1 MSFNPKEAR
10 VPKGSAGG
18 GRWGGGGS
26 GSETNAPRNAAAAA
40 VQKNPK
46 AAPLFDKATGLPP
59 KDRAQ
64 YMQGLSDADLEL
76 LTQALYSAKT
86 SDPTIVQSRIA
97 VANEMSKRGLDIK
110 KYGALGGGKPTP
122 RKVTPAQHKVI
133 AHVQARKAAAAKAA
147 TVATPVAAK
156 PAAGG
161 PGRKA
166 I

>member
-18 GRWGGGGS
+18 GRWGGGSS
-26 GSETNAPRNAAAAA
+26 GSTANAPRNAAAAK

-46 AAPLFDKATGLPP
+46 AAPLFDKATGLAP
-59 KDRAQ
+59 KDRAK

-76 LTQALYSAKT
+76 LTEALYSART

-97 VANEMSKRGLDIK
+97 VANEMGKRGLDIK
-110 KYGALGGGKPTP
+110 KYGALGGGRSTSSG
-122 RKVTPAQHKVI
+122 RRVSPAQHAAI
-133 AHVQARKAAAAKAA
+133 AHVQARQV
-147 TVATPVAAK
+147 TAAK
-156 PAAGG
+156 PAPTAAAAPKPSG

>member
-1 MSFNPKEAR
+1 MSFNPSQQR
-10 VPKGSAGG
+10 VPKGSTGG

-26 GSETNAPRNAAAAA
+26 GSKANAPRNAAAAK
-40 VQKNPK
+40 VQRNPK
-46 AAPLFDKATGLPP
+46 AAPLFNKATGLSP
-59 KDRAQ
+59 KDRAK

-76 LTQALYSAKT
+76 LTQALYSART

-97 VANEMSKRGLDIK
+97 VANEMGKRGLDIK

-122 RKVTPAQHKVI
+122 RNVTPAQHKVI
-133 AHVQARKAAAAKAA
+133 AHVQARKTAAAA
-147 TVATPVAAK
+147 ATPAAVK
-156 PAAGG
+156 PAVGG